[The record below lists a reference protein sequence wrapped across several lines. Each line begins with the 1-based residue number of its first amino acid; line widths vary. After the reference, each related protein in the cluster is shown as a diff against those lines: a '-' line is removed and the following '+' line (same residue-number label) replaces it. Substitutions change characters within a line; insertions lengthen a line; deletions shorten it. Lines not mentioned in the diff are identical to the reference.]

1 MGTPIRKPKK
11 SIKDNQRFAKKSLGQ
26 NFLMDSN
33 IRNKILQAVDLIN
46 EKNILEIG
54 PGLGFLT
61 NKLLQKNIKLTAI
74 ELDHRAIE
82 ILKKD
87 LGHKPNFHLIQGD
100 ILDQNLDD
108 IFGNK
113 AYSIAANIPYNITSP
128 ILKKILANTNN
139 KPKTAILMMQ
149 KEVGE
154 KLCSPQK
161 NSILKIS
168 VDIFAEPE
176 ILFPVPRNS
185 FFPVP
190 NVDSVIVK
198 LTIRKS
204 PLVEPELQTD
214 FFKVINAGFSQRR
227 KKTGNYFGQF
237 FGLPTSKLLGGIDPD
252 RRAETFTLKE
262 WIKITKNFIDSKNLL

>member
-1 MGTPIRKPKK
+1 MHMGTPIRKPKK

-176 ILFPVPRNS
+176 I
-185 FFPVP
+185 
-190 NVDSVIVK
+190 
-198 LTIRKS
+198 
-204 PLVEPELQTD
+204 
-214 FFKVINAGFSQRR
+214 
-227 KKTGNYFGQF
+227 
-237 FGLPTSKLLGGIDPD
+237 
-252 RRAETFTLKE
+252 
-262 WIKITKNFIDSKNLL
+262 